1 MTSVLLTKMFRL
13 RYEVFHRQLG
23 WDVDGTDGLERDGF
37 DGLAPVYALAVSRM
51 DDSVVGCLRMLP
63 TLGPHMLGDVA
74 AFQPALQG
82 RPCPRSPR
90 IWEISRL
97 AVTPRCAA
105 ESAAASPTAMAGFGP
120 VPRALLAA
128 TGTYALRHGIET
140 FSVLSAVAVERK
152 ANASGIPSTRIGDR
166 PTRIGSVL
174 CSTYCV
180 PASALAD
187 LAGSATGAQRAAP
200 GGFHAGSR
208 PEMPRSRS

>member
-1 MTSVLLTKMFRL
+1 MYEVVIGRPGDPAVTSALLTKMFRL

-23 WDVDGTDGLERDGF
+23 WDVDGSGGLERDEF
-37 DGLAPVYALAVSRM
+37 DGLAPVYALAVSRL
-51 DDSVVGCLRMLP
+51 DDSVAGCLRLLP

-82 RPCPRSPR
+82 RRCPRSPR

-97 AVTPRCAA
+97 AVTPQTAA
-105 ESAAASPTAMAGFGP
+105 APAPVPGGGAPASPTGTAGFGP
-120 VPRALLAA
+120 IPRALLAA
-128 TGTYALRHGIET
+128 AGTFAQGHGIET
-140 FSVLSAVAVERK
+140 FSVLSSIAVERK

-180 PASALAD
+180 PASALAS
-187 LAGSATGAQRAAP
+187 LAESGLDG
-200 GGFHAGSR
+200 
-208 PEMPRSRS
+208 